1 MKKNDQLTLEILDL
15 TYEGKG
21 IAKVDGYPLFVD
33 NALPGEQVKATILNL
48 KKDYG
53 FAKTIEII
61 KKSPDRVEVDD
72 ARFIQSGIAPL
83 LFLKYDQQ
91 LIFKQTQ
98 IKNLLNKAH
107 LTQELTVNETIGME
121 NPYEYRNKALIP
133 VRELNHKLQT
143 GFYRRHSH
151 ELIPME
157 NFLIQEPGMDELI
170 IAVRDILS
178 KYQVQA
184 YNEADNSGQIRNIMI
199 RKGHFTNQFMVA
211 LITTKEPINHLDE
224 ITKEI
229 QALPDVVS
237 VVRNINNKKT
247 NVLLGTKNKTLS
259 GFPYI
264 EDEILGNTYRISPNS
279 FFQVNSVQTQNLYQL
294 AIDKAELTGNEMVVD
309 AYSGIGTI
317 GLSMAD
323 KVKEVHGI
331 EVVEAAVKDANK
343 NAEINDIKNATFEVG
358 KVETVLKKW
367 AEEGRKVDVLMVDP
381 PRKGL
386 DASLIETIQA
396 IKPQKIV
403 YISCNPSTLVRDLQN
418 LESDYKIS
426 SITPVDMFP
435 MTNHVESVTSL
446 ILK

>member
-53 FAKTIEII
+53 FAKTTEII

-170 IAVRDILS
+170 ISVRDILS
-178 KYQVQA
+178 KYQVRA

-279 FFQVNSVQTQNLYQL
+279 FFQINSVQTQNLYQL
-294 AIDKAELTGNEMVVD
+294 AIDKAELTGDEMVVD

-343 NAEINDIKNATFEVG
+343 NAEINNIKNATFEVG

-396 IKPQKIV
+396 IKPKKIV

-446 ILK
+446 TLK